1 MIMRVET
8 LVFDLG
14 FFSYQACFL
23 SLAYLAL
30 ASTAA
35 SKQGRLFS
43 SVSVTFL
50 LPCTLSCSPCTGSKI
65 IMLLM
70 EELIKPS
77 RLVFYLGTLGQRLG
91 SNDSVVHMTASFL
104 SKCLEWCF
112 MTFIDLDFK
121 LVLFFEK
128 SINRRDWH
136 QHAFHWV
143 LKKRGPLKIA
153 RLFKKI
159 FFFNVCN
166 KLL

>member
-23 SLAYLAL
+23 SSAHLAL

-50 LPCTLSCSPCTGSKI
+50 LPCTLSCSACTGSKI

-70 EELIKPS
+70 DELIKPS
-77 RLVFYLGTLGQRLG
+77 HLVFYLGTLSQRLG

-121 LVLFFEK
+121 LVLCFFEK
-128 SINRRDWH
+128 SINQRDWH

-153 RLFKKI
+153 RLLKK
-159 FFFNVCN
+159 FFFFKCV
-166 KLL
+166 

>member
-50 LPCTLSCSPCTGSKI
+50 LPCTLSCSPCTGFKI

-121 LVLFFEK
+121 LVLCF
-128 SINRRDWH
+128 
-136 QHAFHWV
+136 
-143 LKKRGPLKIA
+143 LKRA
-153 RLFKKI
+153 
-159 FFFNVCN
+159 
-166 KLL
+166 

>member
-1 MIMRVET
+1 MRVET

-14 FFSYQACFL
+14 FFSSQACFL
-23 SLAYLAL
+23 SSTHLAL

-50 LPCTLSCSPCTGSKI
+50 LPCALSCSPCTGSKI

-104 SKCLEWCF
+104 SKCF

-121 LVLFFEK
+121 LVLCFFFEK
-128 SINRRDWH
+128 SINQRDWH

-153 RLFKKI
+153 RLFNF